1 MDPLER
7 VRVECLDYMAD
18 FPAVPCRHRV
28 EPLNAVRPCLL
39 LWSRQHWSPAGR
51 VPGGNQ
57 FVFIFIK
64 WYYGWCELWP
74 WPCGITTASL
84 ILVLLNLDFACELEL
99 GSHSFDCFYLA
110 VDLWSWFQW
119 LYPRPWPTQPET
131 FWFLTA
137 SWACLPRHASV
148 TLVLSKVLFLHSVM
162 GTHLPW
168 LS

>member
-1 MDPLER
+1 MSGLHGWFSRCALSAPSGTTER
-7 VRVECLDYMAD
+7 CSSLSPIVEYTALK
-18 FPAVPCRHRV
+18 PCRKSAR
-28 EPLNAVRPCLL
+28 R
-39 LWSRQHWSPAGR
+39 
-51 VPGGNQ
+51 NQ

-137 SWACLPRHASV
+137 SWAVFRDMLLL
-148 TLVLSKVLFLHSVM
+148 LVLSKVLFLHSVM
-162 GTHLPW
+162 GTHLPR